1 MIKLVKT
8 NGNLVIKTDKES
20 LIGTEIYV
28 NDGLKFTI
36 TEEGMESE
44 SLGPEFTALKFG
56 GRLCMV
62 NLNKLKEHYGSFFE
76 AGINEDLVKWYID
89 GQFYHTGYYVT
100 KEDGEPIGSGNL
112 TCYAKLVLNK
122 TDNEFYVY
130 CYITDL
136 GPAAA

>member
-44 SLGPEFTALKFG
+44 PLGPEFTALKFG

-62 NLNKLKEHYGSFFE
+62 NLNKLREHYGSFFE
-76 AGINEDLVKWYID
+76 AGINEDLVK
-89 GQFYHTGYYVT
+89 
-100 KEDGEPIGSGNL
+100 
-112 TCYAKLVLNK
+112 
-122 TDNEFYVY
+122 
-130 CYITDL
+130 
-136 GPAAA
+136 